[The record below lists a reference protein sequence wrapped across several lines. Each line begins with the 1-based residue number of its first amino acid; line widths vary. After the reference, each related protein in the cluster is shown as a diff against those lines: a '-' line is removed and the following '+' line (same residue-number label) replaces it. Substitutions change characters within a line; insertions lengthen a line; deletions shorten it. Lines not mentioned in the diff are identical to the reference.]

1 MNNFH
6 IQLCTFHTEPH
17 FIVRYT
23 LETLLTFRL
32 PINIFLRMDL
42 IPSKT
47 YPLLLPKLQ
56 FDEAF

>member
-6 IQLCTFHTEPH
+6 IQLCTFHIEPH

-23 LETLLTFRL
+23 LETLLTFHL
-32 PINIFLRMDL
+32 PINTFLQMDL

-47 YPLLLPKLQ
+47 YQLLPLKLQ